1 MVVTFILGLVFGFV
15 GSMPVAG
22 PISILVFESGL
33 DARSRDGLSLALGAA
48 IAESIYAGMA
58 FLGLTA
64 ALENF
69 PLLVP
74 VSRVLGALIL
84 VALGTYFVLLRPPTR
99 TVEKSEPAH
108 EGSRFIFGFTLTLL
122 NPTLIAT
129 WSAATTV
136 LHSSG
141 LVRVREVDAFPFA
154 VGVGLG
160 ILGWFATLINLLGRF
175 RSRFSPRTLDRMIRV
190 AGGLLL
196 VTGLVLALRLVLQ
209 WPTVEKHL

>member
-33 DARSRDGLSLALGAA
+33 DARSRDGLSLALGSAL
-48 IAESIYAGMA
+48 AESIYAGMA

-64 ALENF
+64 VLQKF

-74 VSRVLGALIL
+74 ASRVLGALIL
-84 VALGTYFVLLRPPTR
+84 IALGGYFVLLRPPAR
-99 TVEKSEPAH
+99 KKEKPRLAH
-108 EGSRFIFGFTLTLL
+108 EGSRFIVGFTLTIL

-129 WSAATTV
+129 WSAATAV

-141 LVRVREVDAFPFA
+141 LVRVREIDAIPFG

-175 RSRFSPRTLDRMIRV
+175 RSRFSQHTLDRMVRA
-190 AGGLLL
+190 AGWLLL
-196 VTGLVLALRLVLQ
+196 VTGLGLALRLVLQ
-209 WPTVEKHL
+209 WPSVERHL